1 MQLQTNDGIRC
12 DGCGMDVKEDFTYYS
27 IDFRNGKSKYGQH
40 LPLTD
45 LQQTEII
52 DTFDY
57 CSKCAEKIQ
66 DKVVEINKDMSGK
79 KTGFRYC
86 DLTNSDLAVPESYQ
100 YASVTKAKVKH
111 SGIQYACDKCLSPMA
126 STTTV
131 CKCGHNHFSR
141 KAEVTT
147 LVRYFE
153 MFLVC
158 EILEQFRTKR
168 DSLSKKGQDWNVTS

>member
-1 MQLQTNDGIRC
+1 
-12 DGCGMDVKEDFTYYS
+12 
-27 IDFRNGKSKYGQH
+27 
-40 LPLTD
+40 
-45 LQQTEII
+45 
-52 DTFDY
+52 
-57 CSKCAEKIQ
+57 
-66 DKVVEINKDMSGK
+66 MSGK

-126 STTTV
+126 STTTI